1 MTDHVIL
8 RHAKLKSFGEIG
20 GSLDHTYRLI
30 DTPNA
35 DSSRL
40 SLNENDFNKKTDVL
54 EALKN
59 RIDQRVKER
68 PGNVLCV
75 EYMIS
80 ASPTWD
86 GWGTNKETEFFEI
99 QKKRLVDKWG
109 VENVISTHIH
119 RDETTPHMI
128 VYIVPFDEEKKVL
141 NCKKWLGERKLLQE
155 EQTDAAQKVE
165 HLGLTR
171 GIKNSKA
178 EHRTIRQHY
187 EIVNQINEIN
197 EFSPSIDNLP
207 KPDFF
212 ESKETYAKRVLDEVL
227 PDYKKSKIEALQAL
241 HTEKEVKALRDIAEK
256 AEPYLNAIDDLPVDY
271 KKSLDQEIKV
281 VSDRLR
287 KEYEHQQ
294 EQELKQFNSLKNTYY
309 EFENYV
315 NDCITEKNNK
325 HIELDNRLAKTENW
339 LKKSK
344 TTESEYE
351 SDKSSNPLMTQNEP
365 DFYIQ
370 QYQYEYFYQR
380 VIKDHKA
387 KIVKE
392 ADEKN
397 IESVVLKLK
406 EQSDDDKLLKDIQTF
421 DEYVQPIV
429 TEFKIESEAEV
440 KKRLEQQ
447 SENERRSAQRAENER
462 IQKKALEKY
471 QNDMKLESERNR
483 AVLKH
488 SNNEPEKKIDR
499 GNDLSM

>member
-1 MTDHVIL
+1 MTDYAIL
-8 RHAKLKSFGEIG
+8 RFAKLKNWGQIG
-20 GSLDHTYRLI
+20 GSLSHNYRTR

-35 DSSRL
+35 DSDL
-40 SLNENDFNKKTDVL
+40 THLNEHSHETTQDVKNDI
-54 EALKN
+54 KN
-59 RIDQRVKER
+59 RLPEKYRKDA
-68 PGNVLCV
+68 VLCL
-75 EYMIS
+75 EQLFT
-80 ASPTWD
+80 ASPTWS
-86 GWGTNKETEFFEI
+86 GWGTEKE
-99 QKKRLVDKWG
+99 
-109 VENVISTHIH
+109 VEYFKIAKEWLDDFYGKDNVIATSIH
-119 RDETTPHMI
+119 RDETTPHL
-128 VYIVPFDEEKKVL
+128 VAYVVPLDEKTGRL
-141 NCKKWLGERKLLQE
+141 NAKKWTAGKLELSKMQTNFAERVK
-155 EQTDAAQKVE
+155 
-165 HLGLTR
+165 HLGLHR
-171 GIKNSKA
+171 GIENSQA
-178 EHRTIRQHY
+178 EHIKLQTYHASVNRTLKQLD
-187 EIVNQINEIN
+187 EISLNKI
-197 EFSPSIDNLP
+197 P
-207 KPDFF
+207 KPEAAWKF
-212 ESKETYAKRVLDEVL
+212 ESKEEYAQKVLDAVIPNYETAVIQANQVNANKREL
-227 PDYKKSKIEALQAL
+227 YK
-241 HTEKEVKALRDIAEK
+241 LRKKVELAK
-256 AEPYLNAIDDLPVDY
+256 PYLNAVSDLPIEY
-271 KKSLDQEIKV
+271 KNLLDQEIKV

-287 KEYEHQQ
+287 KEYENQY
-294 EQELKQFNSLKNTYY
+294 EQELEQFNSLKNTYY

-471 QNDMKLESERNR
+471 QNEKKLESGRYR
-483 AVLKH
+483 AVP
-488 SNNEPEKKIDR
+488 SNQNEVDKKADSD
-499 GNDLSM
+499 NDLSM